1 MSALLTVL
9 FLILLVALAVWLSIG
24 LSPRL
29 DGRLRLLE
37 AARGRGVA
45 LPEPQS
51 HNAVHA
57 GALAVRRCVL
67 CTEHSRCDALL
78 DARDWRSLRE
88 ICPNTD
94 YLDRLSR
101 RSAA

>member
-1 MSALLTVL
+1 MNALWVVL
-9 FLILLVALAVWLSIG
+9 FLILVLALAVWLSVG
-24 LSPRL
+24 LSRRE

-37 AARGRGVA
+37 AARGQGVA
-45 LPEPQS
+45 LNEPHS
-51 HNAVHA
+51 NTAVYA

-94 YLDRLSR
+94 YLDRLPPSR
-101 RSAA
+101 